1 MDKNKFNS
9 EKKISNN
16 KYMKYKAVQLYP
28 NSKIPQGRWKKDD
41 SCIVDLCLHNY
52 YKKNRTFK
60 NPQNYSLL
68 TGKKNNISVID
79 IDCNKDENIHENIFI
94 KKFGADPKKWN
105 EELGAFVVGTPS
117 GGFHLYFQYEETLKH
132 GQDEE
137 SHIDIRNDGGLILSP
152 GCIRDGKEYIILAGD
167 TEKINKIPDEVRDF
181 IHSIPYYNPNKTDN
195 KCKKTRAKIIKDKNG
210 KNEIIVEEII
220 GCDQSLYEYNFPDE
234 LIRDIIE
241 GLDQEKYF
249 ESYSGWLIFSTAMK
263 QIGRKDL
270 WEEYNEAM
278 TSKIYDEEKNEMI
291 YNGITGHKTI
301 KAINHLLLNT
311 TTENKNMRTALDY
324 FKLKPTLK
332 NTIISDI
339 KINRN
344 KLGYEYFK
352 ELIKTDKKFF
362 AIKSDTGTGKTT
374 SFRSLMIDKEF
385 KKRNKFISIVSRVS
399 LGLEQYETFNQEGIW
414 CEWYENTGYEPD
426 NNIGYVIQVD
436 SLMKLKYWCDVGATS
451 GCVLFMD
458 EFNSIV
464 KHLFTSETL
473 VHNGI
478 RIPVMELVVELIREA
493 RYVFMTDA
501 DISDQSLK
509 FLNFI
514 LDYNDNRIGNL
525 KDKFVFI
532 ENEYKHNS
540 GKPAEEL
547 FNIETMIEMMKKTKK
562 WICPCDEA
570 RSCHLLKEQIG
581 DPNIIIIDSNVN
593 KRYNWDEH
601 DRIIFSP
608 KVIYGL
614 DSVMERPVFCFYQ
627 ETTIDPK
634 DMLQQ
639 INRNRNITKLYYLF
653 QRKKCRDTDFN
664 TLEDAKDDTANL
676 KKWCEKNDHLHQ
688 EISRVHPIFQEVF
701 NELKY
706 NSDCYKSNPYAHF
719 KKLLIERGFNDKTN
733 INQSISKNTKEMLK
747 IDKER
752 MIESVHK
759 DLSYVKEKNEKYIG
773 LPEEEIENHK
783 EIFVDKNFIGH
794 YISLKT
800 YIFDK
805 FGQSYNAQDKKWVDE
820 YTDEM
825 TRLHEWTLKNKD
837 KLHKSEEFNIKKIKT
852 NLNKMIFIDKLR
864 NDIGINDRLKITD
877 FNLLNN
883 DKADEYYEEYRAIF
897 TDRSKTE
904 KENPLY
910 SNQGTQ
916 RFLGMLYKKTFG
928 INPFPEQSTSE
939 NGKTIRKF
947 MDAELSDFA
956 VYHEVY
962 EKAKNK
968 KIDDINKHNEMKE
981 KYKNGECLLDESDDE

>member
-1 MDKNKFNS
+1 MDKNKFKS
-9 EKKISNN
+9 EKKISNI
-16 KYMKYKAVQLYP
+16 KYMKYKSVELWN
-28 NSKIPQGRWKKDD
+28 NSKIPKGRWKKDD
-41 SCIVDLCLHNY
+41 SCITDLCLHKY
-52 YKKNRTFK
+52 YERNCNSN
-60 NPQNYSLL
+60 NPRNFSLL
-68 TGKKNNISVID
+68 TGKKNNISVVD
-79 IDCNKDENIHENIFI
+79 IDCNKDENIHDNIFI

-105 EELGAFVVGTPS
+105 EDLGAFVVGTPS
-117 GGFHLYFQYEETLKH
+117 GGFHLYFQYEETLKQ

-137 SHIDIRNDGGLILSP
+137 SHIDIRNDGGLILAP
-152 GCIRDGKEYIILAGD
+152 GCIRDGKTYTILAGD

-181 IHSIPYYNPNKTDN
+181 IHSIEYYNPNKNDN
-195 KCKKTRAKIIKDKNG
+195 KIKKTRVKKIKDKDG
-210 KNEIIVEEII
+210 KNEIIIEEII
-220 GCDQSLYEYNFPDE
+220 GCDQSLYEYNYPDD
-234 LIRDIIE
+234 LIRNIIE
-241 GLDQEKYF
+241 GLDQKKYF
-249 ESYSGWLIFSTAMK
+249 MSYTGWLIFSTAMK

-270 WEEYNEAM
+270 WEEYSEAM
-278 TSKIYDEEKNEMI
+278 SSKVYDEDKNEMI
-291 YNGITGHKTI
+291 WNGITGHKTMY
-301 KAINHLLLNT
+301 AINHLLLNT
-311 TTENKNMRTALDY
+311 SYEKARTSLDY
-324 FKLKPTLK
+324 FKLKPILK
-332 NTIISDI
+332 NKIQSTT
-339 KINRN
+339 KINRK

-352 ELIKTDKKFF
+352 ELVKTDKKFF
-362 AIKSDTGTGKTT
+362 IIKSDTGTGKTT
-374 SFRSLMIDKEF
+374 TFRSLMNDRQF
-385 KKRNKFISIVSRVS
+385 KKNNKFISIVSRVS
-399 LGLEQYETFNQEGIW
+399 LGLEQYETFNEEGIW
-414 CEWYENTGYEPD
+414 CEWYENSGYEPD
-426 NNIGYVIQVD
+426 NRIGYVIQVD

-473 VHNGI
+473 VKNGI
-478 RIPVMELVVELIREA
+478 RIPIMDLLVDLIREA
-493 RYVFMTDA
+493 KYVFMTDA

-509 FLNFI
+509 FLDFI
-514 LDYNDNRIGNL
+514 LDYTDRYDDSVPL

-540 GKPAEEL
+540 GRPAEEL
-547 FNIETMIEMMKKTKK
+547 FNIENMIEMMKKTKK

-653 QRKKCRDTDFN
+653 QRKKCKNTDFN
-664 TLEDAKDDTANL
+664 TLADAIDDTNNL

-706 NSDCYKSNPYAHF
+706 NQDCYKSNPYAHF

-733 INQSISKNTKEMLK
+733 IHQSIRQNTRQMLK
-747 IDKER
+747 VDKER
-752 MIESVHK
+752 MIESIHK
-759 DLSYVKEKNEKYIG
+759 DLPYVKEKNEYIG
-773 LPEEEIENHK
+773 LPEEEIKNHK
-783 EIFVDKNFIGH
+783 EIFCDRNFIGH
-794 YISLKT
+794 FIGLKT

-805 FGQSYNAQDKKWVDE
+805 MGQTYNLQEKKWVDE
-820 YTDEM
+820 YTDEL
-825 TRLHEWTLKNKD
+825 TRLQDWNMKNKD
-837 KLHKSEEFNIKKIKT
+837 KLFKSEEFNIKKIKT
-852 NLNKMIFIDKLR
+852 NINKMLYMEKLR

-877 FNLLNN
+877 FNLLSNE
-883 DKADEYYEEYRAIF
+883 KADEYHEEYKAIF
-897 TDRSKTE
+897 TDRSTKE

-910 SNQGTQ
+910 TEYGTQ
-916 RFLGMLYKKTFG
+916 RFIGMLYKKTFG

-947 MDAELSDFA
+947 MDAELKDFN
-956 VYHEVY
+956 VFNVVY

-968 KIDDINKHNEMKE
+968 KINDLEKE
-981 KYKNGECLLDESDDE
+981 ECDALKKKFHSGECLLD

>member
-1 MDKNKFNS
+1 MDKNKFKS
-9 EKKISNN
+9 EKKISNT
-16 KYMKYKAVQLYP
+16 KYMKYKSVELYP
-28 NSKIPQGRWKKDD
+28 NSKIPKGRWKKDD
-41 SCIVDLCLHNY
+41 SCITDLCLHKY
-52 YKKNRTFK
+52 YKINGKSN
-60 NPQNYSLL
+60 NPRNFSLL
-68 TGKKNNISVID
+68 TGKKNNISVVD
-79 IDCNKDENIHENIFI
+79 IDCNKDENIHDNIFI

-105 EELGAFVVGTPS
+105 EELGALVVGTPS
-117 GGFHLYFQYEETLKH
+117 GGFHLYFQYEETLKQ

-137 SHIDIRNDGGLILSP
+137 SHIDIRNDGGLILAP
-152 GCIRDGKEYIILAGD
+152 GCIRDGKKYTILAGD

-181 IHSIPYYNPNKTDN
+181 IHSIEYYNPNKTDN
-195 KCKKTRAKIIKDKNG
+195 KIKKTRVKKIKDKDG
-210 KNEIIVEEII
+210 KNEIIIEEII
-220 GCDQSLYEYNFPDE
+220 GCDQSLYEYNYPDD
-234 LIRDIIE
+234 LIRNIIE
-241 GLDQEKYF
+241 GLDQKKYF
-249 ESYSGWLIFSTAMK
+249 MSYSGWLIFSTAMK
-263 QIGRKDL
+263 QIVRKDL
-270 WEEYNEAM
+270 WEEYNESM
-278 TSKIYDEEKNEMI
+278 SSKVYDEDKNERI
-291 YNGITGHKTI
+291 WNGITGHKTMY
-301 KAINHLLLNT
+301 AINHLLLNT
-311 TTENKNMRTALDY
+311 SYEKARTSLDY
-324 FKLKPTLK
+324 FKLKPILK
-332 NTIISDI
+332 NKIQSDI
-339 KINRN
+339 KINRK

-352 ELIKTDKKFF
+352 ELVKTDKKFF
-362 AIKSDTGTGKTT
+362 IIKSDTGTGKTT
-374 SFRSLMIDKEF
+374 SFRSLMIDEEF
-385 KKRNKFISIVSRVS
+385 MKRNKFISVVSRVS

-414 CEWYENTGYEPD
+414 CEWYENTGYDPD
-426 NNIGYVIQVD
+426 SRIGYVIQVD

-451 GCVLFMD
+451 GCCLFMD

-473 VHNGI
+473 VKNGI
-478 RIPVMELVVELIREA
+478 RIPIMDLLVDLIREA
-493 RYVFMTDA
+493 KYVFMTDA

-509 FLNFI
+509 FLDFI
-514 LDYNDNRIGNL
+514 LDYDDRYIGNL

-608 KVIYGL
+608 KVIYGI

-653 QRKKCRDTDFN
+653 QRKKCKNTDFN
-664 TLEDAKDDTANL
+664 TLADAVDDTNNL

-706 NSDCYKSNPYAHF
+706 NQDCYKSNPYAHF

-733 INQSISKNTKEMLK
+733 IHQSISKNTKEMLK
-747 IDKER
+747 VDKER
-752 MIESVHK
+752 MIETIHK
-759 DLSYVKEKNEKYIG
+759 DLPYVKEKNEYIG

-783 EIFVDKNFIGH
+783 EIFCDRNFIGH
-794 YISLKT
+794 FIGLKT

-805 FGQSYNAQDKKWVDE
+805 MGQTYNPEEKKWVDE
-820 YTDEM
+820 YTDEL
-825 TRLHEWTLKNKD
+825 TRLQDWNMKNKD
-837 KLHKSEEFNIKKIKT
+837 KLFKSEEFNIKKIKT
-852 NLNKMIFIDKLR
+852 NINKMLYMEKLR

-877 FNLLNN
+877 FNLLSNE
-883 DKADEYYEEYRAIF
+883 KADEYHEEYKAIF
-897 TDRSKTE
+897 TDRSTKE

-910 SNQGTQ
+910 TEYGTQ
-916 RFLGMLYKKTFG
+916 RFIGMLYKKTFG

-947 MDAELSDFA
+947 MDAELKDFD
-956 VYHEVY
+956 VYHDVY

-968 KIDDINKHNEMKE
+968 KIDDLDKKIEME
-981 KYKNGECLLDESDDE
+981 KNVKCLLD